1 LSGQGE
7 SVTNSETLD
16 HHGSHRDLLWSG
28 DRVQQSSID
37 AIIVPTIRAPGRLA
51 PAAGLAKALGC
62 TLVTLHSKQWTSAA
76 MAAQRMHRSVDLIA
90 VDVPDTQRLDL
101 PEWRTSRLLTGQ
113 FARLRPSSDLSAKRN
128 LGLALSRLLGWSR
141 VMFLDDDITAL
152 NPDDV
157 RRASGLLDT
166 HNAVGLHVCRFHDHS
181 VVCHAYREAG
191 GRQQSFIGGG
201 ALVVEVER
209 TRSFFPEVY
218 NDDWFFLLDGDKGI
232 LPVAVTGRVEQYPY
246 DPFRTPE
253 RARREEFGDVLAE
266 GIYWLL
272 DQDRPVVSADRDHW
286 TAFLAK
292 RRAFIL
298 RVLDMVASDGSLDT
312 AERTRRLDALRG
324 SLGRLARI
332 TPELCLQYVQA
343 WKCDQETWQRHLE
356 MLETGVARPEA
367 LRMLARPGA
376 PPTSC
381 RIGGRHTGPELVADP
396 PLRPGRRPAATV
408 PTTPYLPSRPHLP
421 RAQEVRPRQLS
432 SVGAE
437 PSCSIGLP

>member
-1 LSGQGE
+1 M
-7 SVTNSETLD
+7 TNSDPPD

-28 DRVQQSSID
+28 DRFEQRSID
-37 AIIVPTIRAPGRLA
+37 ALIVPTIRAPGRLA
-51 PAAGLAKALGC
+51 PAAELAKALGC
-62 TLVTLHSKQWTSAA
+62 TLVTLHSKHWTSAA

-90 VDVPDTQRLDL
+90 IDIPDTERLDL

-113 FARLRPSSDLSAKRN
+113 FARLRPWSDLSAKRN
-128 LGLALSRLLGWSR
+128 LGLMLSRLLGWSR

-166 HNAVGLHVCRFHDHS
+166 HNAVGLHVCGFHDHS
-181 VVCHAYREAG
+181 VVCHAYRDAG

-201 ALVVEVER
+201 ALVVQVDR
-209 TRSFFPEVY
+209 TPSFFPEVY

-246 DPFRTPE
+246 DPFRSPE

-272 DQDRPVVSADRDHW
+272 DQGMPIVGADKEYW
-286 TAFLAK
+286 TAFLQK
-292 RRAFIL
+292 RRTFIS
-298 RVLDMVASDGSLDT
+298 RVLGMVAADDSLDQ

-343 WKCDQETWQRHLE
+343 WKGDQEAWRRHLE
-356 MLETGVARPEA
+356 MLQTGLARTHALAQLAQPAARP
-367 LRMLARPGA
+367 LAYQ
-376 PPTSC
+376 
-381 RIGGRHTGPELVADP
+381 IGGRNTGPAIVADP
-396 PLRPGRRPAATV
+396 TPRPPRRPAATAASTADLRRS
-408 PTTPYLPSRPHLP
+408 PEPLRP
-421 RAQEVRPRQLS
+421 QQIRPRQLS
-432 SVGAE
+432 PVGAE
-437 PSCSIGLP
+437 ASCSIGQV

>member
-1 LSGQGE
+1 VPTSE
-7 SVTNSETLD
+7 SQD
-16 HHGSHRDLLWSG
+16 HHGSHRDLLRLG
-28 DRVQQSSID
+28 DGVAPRSID
-37 AIIVPTIRAPGRLA
+37 ALIVPTIRAPGRLA
-51 PAAGLAKALGC
+51 PAAQLAKTLGC

-76 MAAQRMHRSVDLIA
+76 MAARRMHQSVDLVAI
-90 VDVPDTQRLDL
+90 DVPDSQLLDL
-101 PEWRTSRLLTGQ
+101 PESRTSQLLTEQ

-152 NPDDV
+152 NPDDAL
-157 RRASGLLDT
+157 RASGLLDT

-181 VVCHAYREAG
+181 VVCHAYRESG

-272 DQDRPVVSADRDHW
+272 DQGMAIVSADRDHW
-286 TAFLAK
+286 TAFLQK

-298 RVLDMVASDGSLDT
+298 RVLDMVAADSSLDSP
-312 AERTRRLDALRG
+312 ERTRRLEALRG

-332 TPELCLQYVQA
+332 TPALCLQYVQA
-343 WKCDQETWQRHLE
+343 WKSDQETWRRHIE
-356 MLETGVARPEA
+356 MLETGVSRPDA

-376 PPTSC
+376 PPLSH
-381 RIGGRHTGPELVADP
+381 RIGGQNNGPEIVADP
-396 PLRPGRRPAATV
+396 APRAGRRSAAAV
-408 PTTPYLPSRPHLP
+408 PTPNVPRSSQLP
-421 RAQEVRPRQLS
+421 RPQEVRPRQLS
-432 SVGAE
+432 AVGAE
-437 PSCSIGLP
+437 ASCSIGR